1 MTRAPITTH
10 ILNLETG
17 RPAAGVNV
25 HLFRMNDEQPLVTGV
40 TNSDGRI
47 GQWSSPFSI
56 DAGVYRL
63 RFAVA
68 QWFASQGQSSFFP
81 QVDIYFNVGSEQ
93 AHYHVP
99 LLLNRF
105 GYSTYRGS

>member
-10 ILNLETG
+10 ILNLDTG
-17 RPAAGVNV
+17 QPAAGVEV
-25 HLFRMNDEQPLVTGV
+25 GLYRADDTAPLVTGV

-47 GQWSSPFSI
+47 GHWSSGFSVEP
-56 DAGVYRL
+56 GVYRL
-63 RFAVA
+63 CFAVGD
-68 QWFASQGQSSFFP
+68 WFSSQGQQSFYP
-81 QVDIYFNVGSEQ
+81 QVDIYFNVEGAEE
-93 AHYHVP
+93 HYHVP

>member
-10 ILNLETG
+10 VLNLDTG
-17 RPAAGVNV
+17 RPAAGVEV
-25 HLFRMNDEQPLVTGV
+25 GLYRADDAKPLVTGT

-47 GQWSSPFSI
+47 GHWSSAFSVEP
-56 DAGVYRL
+56 GVHRL
-63 RFAVA
+63 CFAVGD
-68 QWFASQGQSSFFP
+68 WFASRGVDSFYP
-81 QVDIYFNVGSEQ
+81 QVDIYFNVDSVEE
-93 AHYHVP
+93 HYHVP